1 MEILAIGGL
10 IIAVIAYIILPA
22 VILVK
27 KDL

>member
-10 IIAVIAYIILPA
+10 IIAAIAYIILPA